1 MVIVAIQLFASDSM
15 RLECLFSIREQVKNT
30 TQFIVNELDL
40 KNLCPEAENI
50 MVSDTSGS
58 MAINN
63 NDVRP
68 VFLTSKI
75 LW

>member
-1 MVIVAIQLFASDSM
+1 M

-30 TQFIVNELDL
+30 TQFIVNDLDL

-68 VFLTSKI
+68 VFFTSKI